1 MQYIYPL
8 AVNQEINR
16 YLEIEKRRGKH
27 VNDRAALLSR
37 YLLFLGNDS

>member
-27 VNDRAALLSR
+27 VDRQ
-37 YLLFLGNDS
+37 